1 MFSWR
6 IWSENL
12 IDMMIEADL
21 ATLNPKSST
30 NCRSMIV
37 NTGKDLS
44 WYSFRH
50 SFITWR
56 LNAGMNIQE
65 VAAYCDTSIEYIQ
78 KHYYHPDLVDEK
90 MIENLELG
98 RFTKS
103 YKRSEDDF

>member
-1 MFSWR
+1 
-6 IWSENL
+6 
-12 IDMMIEADL
+12 
-21 ATLNPKSST
+21 
-30 NCRSMIV
+30 MIV

-90 MIENLELG
+90 MIENLE
-98 RFTKS
+98 
-103 YKRSEDDF
+103 